1 MIRTMPRPLA
11 NALLLAAG
19 GGLIAGCGGA
29 STSSTNAAAVRASAT
44 IAKAQARAYAHAVN
58 LRASDVPAM
67 QSSSAEGEARQ
78 TSDAKR
84 SSAEFVNCYGGVSPA
99 LRIAKI
105 RSPEFSTGRAADSQ
119 TVQSAVEVWPSA
131 SLAARNNASYLG
143 PRGRL
148 CFKRF
153 LRARDKQLNRQRA
166 GKLEFGPLRVAT
178 VAYPLPGVS
187 RAAITSIAET
197 LVRDGRIRYR
207 IYRNIFTF
215 VRGPAEV
222 ELLATGFSRPLP
234 TATEERLLLKLALR
248 AHEGKP

>member
-1 MIRTMPRPLA
+1 MIRAMPRPLA

-19 GGLIAGCGGA
+19 GGLLAGCGGT
-29 STSSTNAAAVRASAT
+29 STSSTNAAAVRSAT
-44 IAKAQARAYAHAVN
+44 IAKARARAYAHAVN

-67 QSSSAEGEARQ
+67 RSSSAEGEATQ

-84 SSAEFVNCYGGVSPA
+84 SSAEFVNCYGGVSPM

-197 LVRDGRIRYR
+197 LVRGGRIRYR
-207 IYRNIFTF
+207 IYRDIFTF

-248 AHEGKP
+248 AHEGRP

>member
-1 MIRTMPRPLA
+1 MTGALPRPLA
-11 NALLLAAG
+11 NALLLAAAA
-19 GGLIAGCGGA
+19 GLLVACGGA
-29 STSSTNAAAVRASAT
+29 STSSTNGAAVRASAT
-44 IAKAQARAYAHAVN
+44 VARARARAYAHAVN

-67 QSSSAEGEARQ
+67 TSSSAEGEATQ

-131 SLAARNNASYLG
+131 SVAARNNASYLSR
-143 PRGRL
+143 RGRV

-153 LRARDKQLNRQRA
+153 LRARDKQLNTQRA
-166 GKLEFGPLRVAT
+166 GKLQFGPLRVAT

-187 RAAITSIAET
+187 RAAITSVAET
-197 LVRDGRIRYR
+197 LVRGGRIRYR
-207 IYRNIFTF
+207 IYRDIFTF

-222 ELLATGFSRPLP
+222 ELLATGFSHPVP

-248 AHEGKP
+248 ANEGKP